1 MIAGVRPAI
10 IPGQRWGTVL
20 RTINLKLLHTV
31 PVLLIVSFATLA
43 LLELVPGDPAVSVL
57 GADARPED
65 YARVREQL
73 GLEQPLPERYVS
85 WLGSA
90 VTGDL
95 GNSVVHPSRSVWS
108 LIASRLPVTLQIAG
122 MALVMALLI
131 SIPVG
136 MFAASRVGSAF
147 DRATAA
153 STSGLISLP
162 PFVAGLLLIYLFVFN
177 PHVPRWL
184 FLAAAVLGAG
194 WLAWYTLR
202 LLRSHDLTR
211 SETTWQV
218 VGVGAMLAV
227 GIGVFLMWPSF
238 PRQGFSRIT
247 GDGGI
252 GENLRTAFLPALT
265 VALTEVA
272 VFARLLRSD
281 MISTL
286 QEDYI
291 LASRA
296 KGMPVPRILLRDALR
311 PSSFS
316 LITLAGVSLGRL
328 VGGTVIVETIF
339 NLPGMGRLIIQDGVI
354 VNDFPVVQ
362 GAVLVIAVVYVA
374 LNALVDISY
383 AVLDPRIRRGA
394 A

>member
-1 MIAGVRPAI
+1 M
-10 IPGQRWGTVL
+10 L
-20 RTINLKLLHTV
+20 RTIFFKLLHMV

-65 YARVREQL
+65 YDRVREQL
-73 GLEQPLPERYVS
+73 GLNQALPERYVS
-85 WLGSA
+85 WLGNA

-95 GNSVVHPSRSVWS
+95 GNSVVHPSRSVWD
-108 LIASRLPVTLQIAG
+108 LITSRLPVTLQIAV
-122 MALVMALLI
+122 MALVMAMII

-136 MFAASRVGSAF
+136 MFAASRVGSTF

-162 PFVAGLLLIYLFVFN
+162 PFVAALLLIYLFVFN
-177 PHVPRWL
+177 PHVPRWI
-184 FLAAAVLGAG
+184 FLGAALLG
-194 WLAWYTLR
+194 AAWLAWYTVK
-202 LLRSHDLTR
+202 LLTSHDLSR
-211 SETTWQV
+211 AETIWQV
-218 VGVGAMLAV
+218 VGVAAMLAI
-227 GIGVFLMWPSF
+227 GIAVFLVWPTF
-238 PRQGFSRIT
+238 PRQGFSRLT
-247 GDGGI
+247 DDAGI
-252 GENLRTAFLPALT
+252 GANLRTAFLPALT

-296 KGMPVPRILLRDALR
+296 KGMPVRRILVRDALR

-328 VGGTVIVETIF
+328 IGGTVIVETIF

-362 GAVLVIAVVYVA
+362 GGVLVIAVVYVVI
-374 LNALVDISY
+374 NAVVDISY
-383 AVLDPRIRRGA
+383 SALDPRIRRGA
-394 A
+394 H